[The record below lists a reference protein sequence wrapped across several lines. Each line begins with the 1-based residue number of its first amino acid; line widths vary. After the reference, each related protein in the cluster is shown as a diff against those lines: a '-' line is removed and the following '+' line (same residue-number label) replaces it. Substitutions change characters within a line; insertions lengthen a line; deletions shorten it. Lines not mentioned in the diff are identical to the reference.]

1 MANRKCIDLPIVVG
15 KNLRKGIIAYR
26 NPKMGGYDVAILWL
40 KKDYKTGET
49 IEIEDID
56 KVNGILHFCDRESVE
71 LTIDILKWI
80 LKQGIESP
88 EGE

>member
-1 MANRKCIDLPIVVG
+1 MSHKGIDLPIVVG

-26 NPKMGGYDVAILWL
+26 NPQIGGYDVAILWL

-71 LTIDILKWI
+71 QTIDILKWI
-80 LKQGIESP
+80 LKHGIEES
-88 EGE
+88 EG